1 METEFKDWEKI
12 KKVIDA
18 YGMRK
23 GFKKGFFLFNFIDE
37 IDEYHK
43 NTEFGIVY
51 LNEFYTNLITTI
63 LKTYPDISL
72 KKLLDA
78 DGSYS
83 SITDFNIEH
92 MLNEEL
98 ILQDWRNSFK
108 K

>member
-1 METEFKDWEKI
+1 MKVEFADWERI

-23 GFKKGFFLFNFIDE
+23 GFKKGQFLLNFINE

-43 NTEFGIVY
+43 GSDFGIVFW
-51 LNEFYTNLITTI
+51 NEFYSNLIAI
-63 LKTYPDISL
+63 VLKIYPDIPL
-72 KKLLDA
+72 KKLLDE

-83 SITDFNIEH
+83 PIIDVKIEH

-98 ILQDWRNSFK
+98 ILKDWRDSFK